1 MKIGLIGAG
10 NMANA
15 IAFGVKRAAV
25 TPASEIYISDKEES
39 ILSSYKEAGMNAK
52 WDNQYVADHSDI
64 LIFAIK
70 PQFYAE
76 VVTNLNITKKD
87 TVFVSIA
94 PGISIKNMKSFLGFD
109 AKVVRVMPNTPARVL
124 EGMTVLSYE
133 NPCSKEDFESVE
145 KIFKAVGR
153 TQLIS
158 ENRMNE
164 VISLTSSSPAYIYYM
179 IDLMAKKATEYGF
192 DYEDAVKM
200 AAQAVMGSAKMVLA
214 DKQSPETLK
223 KNVCSKGGTTIAALE
238 KLEDGRFAKSLSE
251 AMDACTKRAYEL
263 GK

>member
-15 IAFGVKRAAV
+15 IAFGVLKAEGTSADSIYVSDTSEAV
-25 TPASEIYISDKEES
+25 
-39 ILSSYKEAGMNAK
+39 LSAYKDAGMNTGC
-52 WDNQYVADHSDI
+52 DNQYVADHSDI

-70 PQFYAE
+70 PHLYAE
-76 VVTNLNITKKD
+76 VVRSLTIHNRD

-94 PGISIKNMKSFLGFD
+94 PGISIANMKEFLGFD
-109 AKVVRVMPNTPARVL
+109 AKVVRVMPNTPAKVL
-124 EGMTVLSYE
+124 TGMTVLAYE
-133 NPCSKEDFESVE
+133 EPCTKEDFETVEGIFASVS
-145 KIFKAVGR
+145 R
-153 TQLIS
+153 TQLIP

-164 VISLTSSSPAYIYYM
+164 VISLTSSSPAYIYYF

-192 DYEDAVKM
+192 SYDEAVLM
-200 AAQAVMGSAKMVLA
+200 ASQAVMGSAKMVLSG
-214 DKQSPETLK
+214 DLSPEVLK

-238 KLEDGRFAKSLSE
+238 KLEDGRLASALSD